1 MDILPIHE
9 VSSDSYFVLASRLH
23 SHEPRGPRRPPDTE
37 RANPPAEP
45 CGERGERAAPPG
57 FSRFLRAVAE
67 SCMSWYNDSTYMYT
81 LPGVYTQV
89 GAFMLSAGSEYAVT
103 SDVIPLFKRLILLK
117 SLLDTSIHLIVVS
130 RWMPRQLRVANSVQL
145 AKCHGHSSLYSY
157 TPGWHFT
164 THTVSQEAGL
174 ATRSRS
180 RVVCTQIA
188 TYVDCSRHRLPRSEC
203 TVPPSGSYRPAPSS
217 SPLSSSL
224 TLDAFLSSDPPRSLS
239 DGVAARQPGSI
250 LAEPRTE

>member
-89 GAFMLSAGSEYAVT
+89 GAFMLSARSEYAVT
-103 SDVIPLFKRLILLK
+103 RPDVIPPFDHRASSRRL
-117 SLLDTSIHLIVVS
+117 TSHIRL
-130 RWMPRQLRVANSVQL
+130 PRQLRVANSVQL

-164 THTVSQEAGL
+164 THSQSRGR
-174 ATRSRS
+174 TRDALEVAR
-180 RVVCTQIA
+180 RLRTQILSRTSIVRVTDCLALSVQCLPLVPIAFIVA
-188 TYVDCSRHRLPRSEC
+188 TVLVAHPRCFLVFRSSAELERWRCGLSARLN
-203 TVPPSGSYRPAPSS
+203 
-217 SPLSSSL
+217 
-224 TLDAFLSSDPPRSLS
+224 
-239 DGVAARQPGSI
+239 PG
-250 LAEPRTE
+250 